1 MVKLHTATH
10 HYDYPL
16 PAVSLAY
23 FLRYPNPYS
32 THVLS
37 TDVISRHFDP
47 VTQRLQTVRLH
58 LKRSKLPTTV
68 LKLLPKGILGSAA
81 GGDGKSFILEK
92 STIDVR
98 EGWMETESR
107 NLEWTGILSVVERQR
122 YTRTRERAIAADV
135 EAADE
140 AGRSAGAGG
149 LLGLAKDEATD
160 VTTTVTFLSRL
171 GQPKLLGSRR
181 KGEAS
186 SPSSSETA
194 EDEAGAKPGFLSSW
208 STAALQRTIEATGV
222 QRTRKALVKSKEG
235 MIVVLERLR
244 TGGLVRAVE
253 GMRRDRELVVGGE
266 GPWKR
271 VWQQGRDG
279 GGDGDLT

>member
-1 MVKLHTATH
+1 M
-10 HYDYPL
+10 
-16 PAVSLAY
+16 
-23 FLRYPNPYS
+23 
-32 THVLS
+32 
-37 TDVISRHFDP
+37 
-47 VTQRLQTVRLH
+47 
-58 LKRSKLPTTV
+58 
-68 LKLLPKGILGSAA
+68 LKLLPRGILGSAA
-81 GGDGKSFILEK
+81 GGDGKSFVLEK
-92 STIDVR
+92 STINVK

-122 YTRTRERAIAADV
+122 YTRTRETAVDEESKASRGEDS
-135 EAADE
+135 EAA
-140 AGRSAGAGG
+140 SGG
-149 LLGLAKDEATD
+149 VLGLSRNEATD

-181 KGEAS
+181 RSEAGSS
-186 SPSSSETA
+186 SPSESI
-194 EDEAGAKPGFLSSW
+194 EDEAGAKKGFFASW

-222 QRTRKALVKSKEG
+222 QRTRNALVKSKEG

-253 GMRRDRELVVGGE
+253 GMRRDRELVVGRE

-271 VWQQGRDG
+271 VWQQGTDG